1 MRGDDGAGIE
11 VARRLRGLAAEAGI
25 DVRAQQGEPAGL
37 IDAWS
42 GRKAVL
48 VVDTIRSGAEPGTI
62 CRFDASR
69 EPLPAQLRGSPSTHA
84 LGLAEAIE
92 LARSGAATA
101 SSGRVRVTGS
111 RRERRSP
118 MRSRRRFPRSPPW
131 SSTRPGGNRA
141 IRAIHLAE
149 IRVFRSA
156 PPTNADVLASG
167 SWNTETSLPAS
178 ARHT

>member
-1 MRGDDGAGIE
+1 MRVRCSSFGLGNDLRGDDGAGIE

-48 VVDTIRSGAEPGTI
+48 VVDTMRSGAELGTI

-92 LARSGAATA
+92 LARALEQLPRRVVVFAIEGHRFETGAALSDEVQA
-101 SSGRVRVTGS
+101 AIPKVAAMVLDEA
-111 RRERRSP
+111 RR
-118 MRSRRRFPRSPPW
+118 
-131 SSTRPGGNRA
+131 
-141 IRAIHLAE
+141 
-149 IRVFRSA
+149 
-156 PPTNADVLASG
+156 
-167 SWNTETSLPAS
+167 
-178 ARHT
+178 

>member
-1 MRGDDGAGIE
+1 MLVIGLGNDLRGDDGAGIE

-48 VVDTIRSGAEPGTI
+48 VVDTIRSGAELGTI

-92 LARSGAATA
+92 LARALEQLPRRVAVFASPVRDGSGAL
-101 SSGRVRVTGS
+101 R
-111 RRERRSP
+111 
-118 MRSRRRFPRSPPW
+118 
-131 SSTRPGGNRA
+131 
-141 IRAIHLAE
+141 
-149 IRVFRSA
+149 
-156 PPTNADVLASG
+156 
-167 SWNTETSLPAS
+167 
-178 ARHT
+178 